1 MEGLV
6 IKKGAFEK
14 LVENSNGDLRKSV
27 NLLQIASQLFS
38 QNITEEIVDQ
48 ISGYIPKGD
57 IQNIIDTLLDKKTK
71 TNQVKELNT
80 HLLLCGHSAQ

>member
-48 ISGYIPKGD
+48 ISGVS
-57 IQNIIDTLLDKKTK
+57 QSFSKKK
-71 TNQVKELNT
+71 IFLILKL
-80 HLLLCGHSAQ
+80 